1 MIGVAKRLA
10 LHPPPPGWGR
20 RMVSARGGLATQR
33 RAKAAG
39 VAVSSNLAAAR
50 AALAERQR
58 ERREG
63 PRVMAKRWL
72 PLE

>member
-1 MIGVAKRLA
+1 
-10 LHPPPPGWGR
+10 
-20 RMVSARGGLATQR
+20 MVSARGGLATQR